1 MATLRRFTTK
11 RSCTIVTSNMY
22 SGDMGSYHFERKG
35 RGKTSSVETLEGVW
49 SLIIRDGTPK

>member
-1 MATLRRFTTK
+1 MATLRRFATK
-11 RSCTIVTSNMY
+11 RSCTIVTSKMY

-49 SLIIRDGTPK
+49 SLIIRDT